1 MFDIELPNE
10 FDSSSNNFQYT
21 MKKFV
26 IFFAVLSTFAACN
39 LQNQIDLD
47 LPEFESQIVV
57 ECYLEPGKPYRAN
70 VSKSTSYF
78 APTADLL
85 NSVITDA
92 TVIITHLGVADTLIP
107 GIYPDGSNL
116 YVYGSST
123 IVPADYDNE
132 FFLEVIDKDGNRVT
146 SKTIIMAPIQLD
158 SIRVEPLVA
167 DSSVTILS
175 FFQDD
180 PTEVNYY
187 RNMQFRTR
195 AITDSLKIDFIIDDL
210 IINNGQVV
218 IGGPPFFVAGD
229 TVVAQLLEIDE
240 AYYRFVESRESLE
253 ASNGNPFGQPGK
265 IVSNIEGG
273 IGIFTGFTRTEE
285 TFILD

>member
-1 MFDIELPNE
+1 MEYSYRKYFI
-10 FDSSSNNFQYT
+10 SNIFLHI
-21 MKKFV
+21 MKKYILFFV
-26 IFFAVLSTFAACN
+26 GLSIFASCN

-47 LPEFESQIVV
+47 LPEFEPQIVV

-85 NSVITDA
+85 NSIITDA
-92 TVIITHLGVADTLIP
+92 TVIITHLGVSDTLIP
-107 GIYPDGSNL
+107 GVYPDGSNL
-116 YVYGSST
+116 YVYGSDK

-132 FFLEVIDKDGNRVT
+132 FFLEVIDSAGNRVT
-146 SKTIIMAPIQLD
+146 SRTKIMRPIQLD
-158 SIRVEPLVA
+158 SIQVEPLIA

-210 IINNGQVV
+210 IINENQVV
-218 IGGPPFFVAGD
+218 IGGPPFFVEGD
-229 TVVAQLLEIDE
+229 TLVAQLMEIDE
-240 AYYRFVESRESLE
+240 AYYNFIESRESLE
-253 ASNGNPFGQPGK
+253 ASNGNPFGQPGI

-285 TFILD
+285 VFILD